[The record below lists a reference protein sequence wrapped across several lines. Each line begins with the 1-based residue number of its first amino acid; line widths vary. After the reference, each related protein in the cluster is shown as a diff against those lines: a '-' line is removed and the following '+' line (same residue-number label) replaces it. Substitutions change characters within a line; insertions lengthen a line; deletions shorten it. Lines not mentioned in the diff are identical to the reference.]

1 MIIVTTSLDFSEQVS
16 GVTEA
21 TVVERRIRC
30 DKIESWYESSD
41 EDFPVI
47 VEMSS
52 GYNLLVSATLQQFD
66 DAMQS
71 WLTRK
76 TFEMIKLQ

>member
-30 DKIESWYESSD
+30 DKIESWYESSH